1 MTFLQPLTWQVL
13 PPKPQ
18 NLDVAAAF
26 SPHPI
31 DEADTKQQT
40 LKIRHNFGSILA
52 APPSTA
58 ADGAAPP
65 LPPINF
71 VGFAVNLV
79 HLSPAQ
85 LEWRRDLPFLQGNR
99 GGGGGGRGGPNV
111 VVKSQSL
118 RQTVL
123 HCLFK

>member
-1 MTFLQPLTWQVL
+1 M
-13 PPKPQ
+13 
-18 NLDVAAAF
+18 F
-26 SPHPI
+26 SAHPI

-40 LKIRHNFGSILA
+40 LKIRHNFGSILGVTPSTGAAAGAATA
-52 APPSTA
+52 APP
-58 ADGAAPP
+58 PP
-65 LPPINF
+65 PAINF

-85 LEWRRDLPFLQGNR
+85 LAWRRDLPFLQGNR
-99 GGGGGGRGGPNV
+99 GGGGGGGIRGGPNV

-123 HCLFK
+123 HYFFR